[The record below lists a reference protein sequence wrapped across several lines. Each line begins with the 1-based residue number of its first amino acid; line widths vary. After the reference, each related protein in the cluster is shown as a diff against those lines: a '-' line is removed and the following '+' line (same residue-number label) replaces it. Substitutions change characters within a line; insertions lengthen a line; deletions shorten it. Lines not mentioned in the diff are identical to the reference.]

1 MKIVVTI
8 PAYNEEKTIAS
19 VIERV
24 SAVLKKLK
32 NKTAGSPASQSSPL
46 VKSEIIVVDD
56 GSTDKTAEIAR
67 KAGVTVYSQP
77 KNYGLGEAFKT
88 EVEQALK
95 RNADIIVHTDADGQ
109 YVAEE
114 IPLLLNKI
122 KEGNDLVLGSRF
134 KGRIEEMSLIKRI
147 GNRLF
152 SLVVSYIT
160 KMSVSDAQTGFRA
173 FTRKVAEEA
182 KITST
187 FTYTQDQI
195 ITASRKKFR
204 IAEVPATFLKRNGES
219 RLMKSPFDYGI
230 RAGTNL
236 IRLFRDYAPLT
247 FFGSIGLAFVAVGV
261 AVGSWLVYRFL
272 TLGAIGKTPSLILT
286 VLLII
291 IGLQFILFGF
301 FADRK
306 RK

>member
-8 PAYNEEKTIAS
+8 PAYNEEKTIGS
-19 VIERV
+19 VVENV
-24 SAVLKKLK
+24 SASMKKIK
-32 NKTAGSPASQSSPL
+32 H
-46 VKSEIIVVDD
+46 KSEIIVVDD
-56 GSTDKTAEIAR
+56 GSTDRTAEIAR
-67 KAGVTVYSQP
+67 KAGAFVHSQP

-95 RNADIIVHTDADGQ
+95 RNADVIVHTDADGQ

-114 IPLLLNKI
+114 IPLLLRKI
-122 KEGNDLVLGSRF
+122 EEGNDLVLGSRF
-134 KGRIEEMSLIKRI
+134 RGRIEEMPFIKKL

-152 SLVVSYIT
+152 SFIVSYII
-160 KMSVSDAQTGFRA
+160 KMKISDAQTGFRA
-173 FTRKVAEEA
+173 FTKKVAEEV

-204 IAEVPATFLKRNGES
+204 ITEVPATFLKRNGES
-219 RLMKSPFDYGI
+219 RLMKSPFDYAIRGGI
-230 RAGTNL
+230 NL
-236 IRLFRDYAPLT
+236 LRLFRDYAPLT
-247 FFGSIGLAFVAVGV
+247 FFGSIGMAFIITGV
-261 AVGSWLVYRFL
+261 AIGSWLVYRFL

-286 VLLII
+286 LLLII
-291 IGLQFILFGF
+291 SGLQLILFGF

>member
-19 VIERV
+19 VVEKV
-24 SAVLKKLK
+24 SAVLKKLRHE
-32 NKTAGSPASQSSPL
+32 
-46 VKSEIIVVDD
+46 SEILVVDD
-56 GSTDKTAEIAR
+56 GSTDKTAEIA
-67 KAGVTVYSQP
+67 KNAGASVYSQP

-95 RNADIIVHTDADGQ
+95 RNADVIVHTDADGQ
-109 YVAEE
+109 YLAEE
-114 IPLLLNKI
+114 IPLLLGKI
-122 KEGNDLVLGSRF
+122 DEGSDLVLGSRF
-134 KGRIEEMSLIKRI
+134 RGRIEKMPLIKRI

-152 SLVVSYIT
+152 SLIVSYII
-160 KMSVSDAQTGFRA
+160 KMRISDAQTGFRA

-182 KITST
+182 RITST

-195 ITASRKKFR
+195 IAASRKKFR

-219 RLMKSPFDYGI
+219 RLMRSPLDYAMRG
-230 RAGTNL
+230 GLNL

-247 FFGSIGLAFVAVGV
+247 FFGSIGLAFIITGIAI
-261 AVGSWLVYRFL
+261 GSWLVYRFA
-272 TLGAIGKTPSLILT
+272 TYGAIGKTPSLILT
-286 VLLII
+286 ILLII

>member
-19 VIERV
+19 VVENV
-24 SAVLKKLK
+24 SAVLKKIKQK
-32 NKTAGSPASQSSPL
+32 N
-46 VKSEIIVVDD
+46 EIIVVDD
-56 GSTDKTAEIAR
+56 GSTDMTADAAR
-67 KAGVTVYSQP
+67 KAGAVVYSHP

-95 RNADIIVHTDADGQ
+95 RNADVIIHTDADGQ
-109 YVAEE
+109 YSAEE
-114 IPLLLNKI
+114 IPLLLRKI
-122 KEGNDLVLGSRF
+122 AEGNDLALGSRF
-134 KGRIEEMSLIKRI
+134 RGRIEEMPFIKKL

-152 SLVVSYIT
+152 SLIVSYII
-160 KMSVSDAQTGFRA
+160 KMRISDAQTGFRA
-173 FTRKVAEEA
+173 FTRKVAEDV

-219 RLMKSPFDYGI
+219 RLMKSPFDYAIRGGI
-230 RAGTNL
+230 NL
-236 IRLFRDYAPLT
+236 LRLFRDYAPLT
-247 FFGSIGLAFVAVGV
+247 FFGSIGLALIISGLSI
-261 AVGSWLVYRFL
+261 GSWLVYRFI

-286 VLLII
+286 VLLIVV
-291 IGLQFILFGF
+291 GLQFILFGF

>member
-19 VIERV
+19 VVENVR
-24 SAVLKKLK
+24 AVLKKLK
-32 NKTAGSPASQSSPL
+32 HKG
-46 VKSEIIVVDD
+46 EILVVDD
-56 GSTDKTAEIAR
+56 GSTDSTAEIAR
-67 KAGVTVYSQP
+67 KAGATVYSQP

-95 RNADIIVHTDADGQ
+95 RNADVIVHTDADGQ

-114 IPLLLNKI
+114 IPLLLNKLE
-122 KEGNDLVLGSRF
+122 EGNDLVLGSRF
-134 KGRIEEMSLIKRI
+134 RGRIEQMPLLKRV

-160 KMSVSDAQTGFRA
+160 KMNVSDAQTGFRA
-173 FTRKVAEEA
+173 FTRKVAEDA
-182 KITST
+182 RITSS

-204 IAEVPATFLKRNGES
+204 IAEVPVTFLKRNGES
-219 RLMKSPFDYGI
+219 RLMKSPFDYAI
-230 RAGTNL
+230 RGGTNL
-236 IRLFRDYAPLT
+236 IRLFRDYAPIT
-247 FFGSIGLAFVAVGV
+247 FFGSIGMALILAGA
-261 AVGSWLVYRFL
+261 AIGSWLVYRFI
-272 TLGAIGKTPSLILT
+272 TYGAIGKTPSLILT
-286 VLLII
+286 LLLII
-291 IGLQFILFGF
+291 AGLQFILFGF

>member
-8 PAYNEEKTIAS
+8 PAYNEEKTIAP
-19 VIERV
+19 VVEKV
-24 SAVLKKLK
+24 SAVLKKI
-32 NKTAGSPASQSSPL
+32 NR
-46 VKSEIIVVDD
+46 KSEIIVVDD
-56 GSTDKTAEIAR
+56 GSTDRTAEIAR
-67 KAGVTVYSQP
+67 KAGATVYSQP

-95 RNADIIVHTDADGQ
+95 SNADVIVHTDADGQ
-109 YVAEE
+109 YSAEE
-114 IPLLLNKI
+114 IPLLLRKI
-122 KEGNDLVLGSRF
+122 EEGNELVLGSRF
-134 KGRIEEMSLIKRI
+134 RGRIDEMPFIKKL

-152 SLVVSYIT
+152 SLIVSYII
-160 KMSVSDAQTGFRA
+160 KMRISDAQTGFRA
-173 FTRKVAEEA
+173 FTRKVAEEV

-204 IAEVPATFLKRNGES
+204 IAEVPATFLKREGES
-219 RLMKSPFDYGI
+219 RLMKSPFDYAI
-230 RAGTNL
+230 RGGLNL
-236 IRLFRDYAPLT
+236 VRLFRDYAPLT
-247 FFGSIGLAFVAVGV
+247 FFGSIGTAFIIAGLAT
-261 AVGSWLVYRFL
+261 GSWLVYRFL

-286 VLLII
+286 VLLIVV
-291 IGLQFILFGF
+291 GLQFILFGF